1 MSHCPWVSI
10 QVKADVRW
18 DWSMPCPRVTGDTNW
33 KDLPSVVER
42 VCRRG
47 GVWEGSANQAAYPQ
61 KGVALRSR
69 PWRSEPGESEHWPV
83 SGAPWW
89 RVWPTASLMVPL
101 ARAPEVGA
109 ACAGPH
115 GGRKGATPCPRQSS
129 LRAHVPYTVCSVPGL
144 LVRVTLGDFAIQN
157 DPGKKAV

>member
-1 MSHCPWVSI
+1 MSAGTGACPVPESPGTQTGRTCPPSWSVS
-10 QVKADVRW
+10 A
-18 DWSMPCPRVTGDTNW
+18 
-33 KDLPSVVER
+33 
-42 VCRRG
+42 G
-47 GVWEGSANQAAYPQ
+47 GVGCGKEVQTKPPTL
-61 KGVALRSR
+61 KRESR
-69 PWRSEPGESEHWPV
+69 CVRDLGLQSRGESEHWPV

-89 RVWPTASLMVPL
+89 RVWPTASLMVPF

-109 ACAGPH
+109 ACASPH